1 MLKDFISYGRL
12 QDVVYMFALPFYPRR
27 FYIKK
32 KKVRHIAYDVR
43 FVS

>member
-32 KKVRHIAYDVR
+32 KVRHIAYDVR
-43 FVS
+43 FVF